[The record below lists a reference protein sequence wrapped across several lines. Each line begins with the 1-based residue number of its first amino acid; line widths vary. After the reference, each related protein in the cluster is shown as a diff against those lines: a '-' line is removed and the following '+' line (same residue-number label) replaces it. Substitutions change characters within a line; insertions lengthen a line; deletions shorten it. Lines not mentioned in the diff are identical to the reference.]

1 MPDGPDPAGPGGD
14 ITALPGRACAR
25 RVRCATLPAMSSDA
39 HRFHSTV
46 PFYARYRL
54 AYPARL
60 IERVIA
66 LTGLQPGDAVLDLG
80 TGPGLLAMPFAAAGM
95 RVTAADPEPTMLD
108 AARQTARDAGVDLT
122 FWSGGSDDLTSD
134 MGPYRLVTMGRSF
147 HWMDRA
153 ATLARLDG
161 IVAPG
166 GAIALFNDEHPQ
178 TAENRWTDVLHE
190 VADRYGRASERVV
203 VERKSPD
210 YRSHESFL
218 LASPFSLLEGVSV
231 VVQQTLTPDQI
242 VGRALSMST
251 CSPEKLGS
259 RREAFESDL
268 RAALSGDGRFM
279 EIATLAALIARR
291 P

>member
-1 MPDGPDPAGPGGD
+1 MSPD
-14 ITALPGRACAR
+14 AR
-25 RVRCATLPAMSSDA
+25 
-39 HRFHSTV
+39 RFHSTV

-54 AYPARL
+54 PYPSRL

-66 LTGLQPGDAVLDLG
+66 LIGLQPGDAVLDLG
-80 TGPGLLAMPFAAAGM
+80 TGPGLLAVQFAAAGM
-95 RVTAADPEPTMLD
+95 HVTAADPEPAMLE
-108 AARQTARDAGVDLT
+108 AARQAARDAAVAVT
-122 FWSGGSDDLTSD
+122 FWPGGSDELTSG

-153 ATLARLDG
+153 ATLVRLDG

-166 GAIALFNDEHPQ
+166 GAIALFHDEHPD
-178 TAENRWTDVLHE
+178 TAENRWRRVMHE
-190 VADRYGRASERVV
+190 VADRYGRAAERVIA
-203 VERKSPD
+203 ERKSPE
-210 YRSHESFL
+210 YRSHESIL
-218 LASPFSLLEGVSV
+218 LSSAFSVLEGASV
-231 VVQQTLTPDQI
+231 VIEKPITPDEI

-259 RREAFESDL
+259 RRDAFEADL
-268 RAALSGDGRFM
+268 RAALSAQGGFT